1 MINRFQGQ
9 SGRSALLE
17 TLKSQKIIRGDHNIS
32 EDLLDII
39 ELIEIKEGDCV
50 IEQGSLDNS
59 LYFIL
64 LGEVKVFV
72 NERPIALRRAG
83 SQLGEMTMI
92 DPRFPRSA
100 SIIANT
106 DTVLAKVTE
115 DQFSLLAEK
124 YPILWRLLA
133 VEVSDWLREMSK
145 LVDHRNVRPIIFL
158 GSSSE
163 SLHIANQIEAG
174 INGDDVSINLWT
186 SDVFM
191 PSHFPIDDLSDQV
204 RKSDFAVLIISSDDL
219 VKSRNESYQAPRDN
233 IIFELGLFMGSLSR
247 KRTFLIYPDTE
258 NVKLPSDLE
267 GITTIRYVIDSDQ
280 GLFSNK
286 KDVCAQISNAVK
298 RLGPK

>member
-17 TLKSQKIIRGDHNIS
+17 ALKTQNIIRGDQNIS
-32 EDLLDII
+32 EDLLECI
-39 ELIEIKEGDCV
+39 ELIEFKEGDCV

-64 LGEVKVFV
+64 IGEVQVFV
-72 NERPIALRRAG
+72 NKRPIAVRTAG
-83 SQLGEMTMI
+83 SQLGEMTLI

-100 SIIANT
+100 SIIANS
-106 DTVLAKVTE
+106 DTVVAKVTE
-115 DQFSLLAEK
+115 DQFSLLGEK

-145 LVDHRNVRPIIFL
+145 LVDHRNLKPIIFL
-158 GSSSE
+158 GSSTE
-163 SLHIANQIEAG
+163 SLHIANQIKAG
-174 INGDDVSINLWT
+174 ISDEDLSINLWT

-247 KRTFLIYPDTE
+247 QRTFLIYPDLD

-267 GITTIRYVIDSDQ
+267 GITTIRYVIDSEEGQ
-280 GLFSNK
+280 LSNLE
-286 KDVCAQISNAVK
+286 DVCDQIRNSIK